1 MGDWR
6 LCRDLHALPWIRLR
20 YRLLS
25 MEQICEN
32 CGKTCLTDS
41 DSLAYFDTG
50 LCADCEKELNKIIY
64 VDEKT
69 TESSSF

>member
-1 MGDWR
+1 
-6 LCRDLHALPWIRLR
+6 
-20 YRLLS
+20 

-41 DSLAYFDTG
+41 DTLAYFDFN
-50 LCADCEKELNKIIY
+50 LCADCEKELNKLIY

-69 TESSSF
+69 TESSPF